1 MLLACEA
8 LVLMSSGQRV
18 YEMGYKL
25 IFTGCAGKFEVEGV
39 EGAFDI
45 SEDKKRAWEAIG
57 ENVRKMN
64 PDDWE
69 LELYCLKCG
78 EHIIVNDDD
87 QAEFQCE
94 CTTETQEK
102 R

>member
-1 MLLACEA
+1 
-8 LVLMSSGQRV
+8 MSSERRV

-25 IFTGCAGKFEVEGV
+25 VFTGSAGTYEVDKMKGP
-39 EGAFDI
+39 FDI
-45 SEDKKRAWEAIG
+45 SGDKKRAWEKIE

-69 LELYCLKCG
+69 LELRCLKCG
-78 EHIIVNDDD
+78 ELIFVNDDD

-94 CTTETQEK
+94 CTETHDN
-102 R
+102 

>member
-8 LVLMSSGQRV
+8 LVLMSSGKRV

-25 IFTGCAGKFEVEGV
+25 VFTGCAGTFDVDKVKGP
-39 EGAFDI
+39 FDI

-69 LELYCLKCG
+69 LELRCLKCG
-78 EHIIVNDDD
+78 DLLVVNDND
-87 QAEFQCE
+87 QAEFQCQ
-94 CTTETQEK
+94 CTAETHD
-102 R
+102 